1 MPRRTPPASNLSFTP
16 YPAPWDAPAPLSF
29 LHGMP
34 VGCRAIPAPRGRAW
48 NPHAQ
53 ARSIPGDTHAEVPV
67 TASCPRLSGI
77 HRDAGDTHQLSQS
90 PGAPLPLGEGTAT
103 SVLPLPPPSWHLLDG
118 FLFAAA
124 SAGIRS
130 SHSLQGSL
138 VTLSL
143 WKREERGGGR
153 GPSEYPSG
161 GWELPP
167 LGGFDLDFALSLTVS
182 RLHPTHPGSK
192 IPKGSIPWSLG
203 AHAPHHPEYSTA
215 TAASIPFHGLTG
227 KERIIL
233 GLIGPELIEFT
244 FPSAREALP

>member
-1 MPRRTPPASNLSFTP
+1 MPRRTPPASNLFFTP
-16 YPAPWDAPAPLSF
+16 YPAPFDAPAPLSF

-90 PGAPLPLGEGTAT
+90 PGAPLPLGEGTAA

-143 WKREERGGGR
+143 WKREERGGQGVAEDPR
-153 GPSEYPSG
+153 SIPVEDGSCHHSEG
-161 GWELPP
+161 LTWILP
-167 LGGFDLDFALSLTVS
+167 FSLRS
-182 RLHPTHPGSK
+182 P
-192 IPKGSIPWSLG
+192 GSIPPIQAVKFPKAPSPGPWGLMPCVTPRTARPLLPASHSMASLG
-203 AHAPHHPEYSTA
+203 RS
-215 TAASIPFHGLTG
+215 G
-227 KERIIL
+227 
-233 GLIGPELIEFT
+233 
-244 FPSAREALP
+244 